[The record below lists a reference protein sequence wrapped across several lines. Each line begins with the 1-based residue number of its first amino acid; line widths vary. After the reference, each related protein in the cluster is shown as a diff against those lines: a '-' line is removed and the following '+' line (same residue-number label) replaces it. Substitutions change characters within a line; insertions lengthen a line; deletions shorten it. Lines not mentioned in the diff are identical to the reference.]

1 MSYIVPIIIIL
12 TLLVAAI
19 KKVSIYDS
27 FIIGIRESLSL
38 VISLLPYLA
47 SIFMLI
53 ELFKVSGLS
62 QKISDVLAIPLSC
75 LGIPKELCELLI
87 LRPLSGTGSLVV
99 VENIF
104 ATYGVDSYV
113 ARCASVIMAS
123 NDTIL
128 YIVAV
133 YMSTSKDKSTGL
145 AIPIS
150 LVSSLSGAIIACLL
164 CRFL

>member
-1 MSYIVPIIIIL
+1 MIYIVPALIVI
-12 TLLVAAI
+12 TLIVAAL
-19 KKVSIYDS
+19 KKVSIYDN
-27 FIIGIRESLSL
+27 FIIGIRDSLSL
-38 VISLLPYLA
+38 IVSLLPYLA

-53 ELFKVSGLS
+53 EIFKISGLS
-62 QKISDVLAIPLSC
+62 QRVSNILAIPLLY

-87 LRPLSGTGSLVV
+87 LRPLSGTGSLAV
-99 VENIF
+99 VENILS
-104 ATYGVDSYV
+104 TYGVDSYV

-133 YMSTSKDKSTGL
+133 YMSTSKDKSSGL

-150 LVSSLSGAIIACLL
+150 IISSIFGAILACLF
-164 CRFL
+164 CKFM

>member
-1 MSYIVPIIIIL
+1 MYLIPAV
-12 TLLVAAI
+12 LLITFVVATI
-19 KKVSIYDS
+19 KKIKIYDS
-27 FIIGIRESLSL
+27 FIVGIKASLTL

-53 ELFKVSGLS
+53 EIFRVSGLS
-62 QKISDVLAIPLSC
+62 ATLTKILAVPFSY
-75 LGIPKELCELLI
+75 LGIPKELIELLI
-87 LRPLSGTGSLVV
+87 LRPLSGTGSLVI

-104 ATYGVDSYV
+104 KEYGVDSYT

-133 YMSTSKDKSTGL
+133 YFSASKDKKSGP

-150 LVSSLSGAIIACLL
+150 IFASLLGAILACFL
-164 CRFL
+164 CRFM